1 WRSDGAN
8 QQMGSCCAA
17 TVSRRPR
24 GVLDCRRDRSQGH
37 PGADRTHRH
46 LDSRRMAG
54 TVGDRVGRAVRGSHP
69 QRIRLRGRRGDHAWR
84 DTRRAAADRSDLSS
98 DLIGRG
104 MSQYLK
110 DKVIIVT
117 GAASG
122 FGKLISEE
130 CAAGGA
136 KGVGVDVSVEGLNEV
151 FGGIQAAGFE
161 GTAHV
166 ADVTDMAQ
174 VQAASQHAVDTYGR
188 IDVIVNNAGVMPL
201 AFFADHER
209 AWEKWHKAIDIN
221 IKGVVNG
228 VSAVYDTMI
237 KQGRGQVVNISSIYG
252 NAGTEGSGVYS
263 ATKAA
268 VDVLSDS
275 LRVEAQGRIKV
286 TTVKPTGVLG
296 TNL

>member
-1 WRSDGAN
+1 
-8 QQMGSCCAA
+8 
-17 TVSRRPR
+17 
-24 GVLDCRRDRSQGH
+24 
-37 PGADRTHRH
+37 
-46 LDSRRMAG
+46 
-54 TVGDRVGRAVRGSHP
+54 
-69 QRIRLRGRRGDHAWR
+69 
-84 DTRRAAADRSDLSS
+84 
-98 DLIGRG
+98 
-104 MSQYLK
+104 MSKYLT

-122 FGKLISEE
+122 FGRLISEK

-136 KGVGVDVSVEGLNEV
+136 KVVGVDVNAESLTEV
-151 FGGIQAAGFE
+151 FDGIRAAGFE
-161 GTAHV
+161 GSVYV
-166 ADVTDMAQ
+166 ADVTDMGQ
-174 VQAASQHAVDTYGR
+174 VKAAAQHAVDTYGG

-228 VSAVYDTMI
+228 IAAVYDTMI
-237 KQGRGQVVNISSIYG
+237 QQGRGHVVNISSIYG

-268 VDVLSDS
+268 VDALSES
-275 LRVEAQGRIKV
+275 LRVEAQGKIKV

-296 TNL
+296 TNLASWVVNEAAVVGIVGHKAAQFLENVGDLTNGSLRPEQTDVDSMHYWLITPDDLANAVVHVIDQPWGINLSDVTVRASGENYVY

>member
-1 WRSDGAN
+1 
-8 QQMGSCCAA
+8 
-17 TVSRRPR
+17 
-24 GVLDCRRDRSQGH
+24 
-37 PGADRTHRH
+37 
-46 LDSRRMAG
+46 
-54 TVGDRVGRAVRGSHP
+54 
-69 QRIRLRGRRGDHAWR
+69 
-84 DTRRAAADRSDLSS
+84 
-98 DLIGRG
+98 

-122 FGKLISEE
+122 FGKLISEK

-136 KGVGVDVSVEGLNEV
+136 KVVGVDVSADALNEV
-151 FGGIQAAGFE
+151 FEGIRAAGFD

-174 VQAASQHAVDTYGR
+174 VQAAGQHAVDAYGR
-188 IDVIVNNAGVMPL
+188 TDVIVNNAGVMPL

-228 VSAVYDTMI
+228 ISAVYDTMI

-275 LRVEAQGRIKV
+275 LRVETQGKIKV

-296 TNL
+296 TNLAGGVVNEAAVIGIVGQKGAQFLENAGNLQTGALRPEQMDVDSVEYWLITPDDLANAVVNVIDQPWGINISDVTVRASGENYVC

>member
-1 WRSDGAN
+1 
-8 QQMGSCCAA
+8 
-17 TVSRRPR
+17 
-24 GVLDCRRDRSQGH
+24 
-37 PGADRTHRH
+37 
-46 LDSRRMAG
+46 MAE
-54 TVGDRVGRAVRGSHP
+54 
-69 QRIRLRGRRGDHAWR
+69 
-84 DTRRAAADRSDLSS
+84 
-98 DLIGRG
+98 
-104 MSQYLK
+104 YLK
-110 DKVIIVT
+110 YVKEKVIIVT

-122 FGKLISEE
+122 FGKLISEK

-136 KGVGVDVSVEGLNEV
+136 KVVGVDVSVEGLNEV
-151 FGGIQAAGFE
+151 FEGLRAAGFE

-166 ADVTDMAQ
+166 AGVTDMAQ
-174 VQAASQHAVDTYGR
+174 VQAAGQHAVDTYGR

-228 VSAVYDTMI
+228 ISAVYDTMI

-296 TNL
+296 TNLAGGVVNEAAVIGLVGQKGAQFLENAGNLQTGALRPEQTDVDSVEYWLITPDDLANAVVHVIDQPWGINISDVTIRASGENYVY

>member
-1 WRSDGAN
+1 
-8 QQMGSCCAA
+8 
-17 TVSRRPR
+17 
-24 GVLDCRRDRSQGH
+24 
-37 PGADRTHRH
+37 
-46 LDSRRMAG
+46 
-54 TVGDRVGRAVRGSHP
+54 
-69 QRIRLRGRRGDHAWR
+69 
-84 DTRRAAADRSDLSS
+84 
-98 DLIGRG
+98 

-122 FGKLISEE
+122 FGKLISEK

-136 KGVGVDVSVEGLNEV
+136 KVVGVDVSVEALNEV
-151 FGGIQAAGFE
+151 FEGIRAAGHD
-161 GTAHV
+161 GSAHV
-166 ADVTDMAQ
+166 ADVTDMTQ
-174 VQAASQHAVDTYGR
+174 MQAAGRHAVETYGR
-188 IDVIVNNAGVMPL
+188 VDVIVNNAGVMPL

-209 AWEKWHKAIDIN
+209 AVDKWHKAIDIN

-228 VSAVYDTMI
+228 ISAVYDAMI
-237 KQGRGQVVNISSIYG
+237 EQGRGQVVNISSIYG

-296 TNL
+296 TNLAAGVVNEAAAIGIVGQKGAQFAENAGNLQTGALRPEQMDVDSIEYWLITPDDLANAVVYVIDQPWGINISDVTVRASGENYIC

>member
-1 WRSDGAN
+1 
-8 QQMGSCCAA
+8 
-17 TVSRRPR
+17 
-24 GVLDCRRDRSQGH
+24 
-37 PGADRTHRH
+37 
-46 LDSRRMAG
+46 MAE
-54 TVGDRVGRAVRGSHP
+54 
-69 QRIRLRGRRGDHAWR
+69 
-84 DTRRAAADRSDLSS
+84 
-98 DLIGRG
+98 
-104 MSQYLK
+104 YLK
-110 DKVIIVT
+110 YVKEKVIIVT

-122 FGKLISEE
+122 FGKLISEK

-136 KGVGVDVSVEGLNEV
+136 KVVGVDVSVEGLTEV
-151 FGGIQAAGFE
+151 FEGIRAAGFE

-174 VQAASQHAVDTYGR
+174 VQAAGQHAVDTYGR

-228 VSAVYDTMI
+228 ISAVYDTMI

-268 VDVLSDS
+268 VDVISDS
-275 LRVEAQGRIKV
+275 LRVETQGRIKV

-296 TNL
+296 TNLAGGVVNEAAVIGLVGQKGAQFLENAGNLQTGALRPEQTDVDSVEYWLITPDDLANAVVHVIDQPWGINISDVTIRASGENYVY

>member
-1 WRSDGAN
+1 
-8 QQMGSCCAA
+8 
-17 TVSRRPR
+17 
-24 GVLDCRRDRSQGH
+24 
-37 PGADRTHRH
+37 
-46 LDSRRMAG
+46 
-54 TVGDRVGRAVRGSHP
+54 
-69 QRIRLRGRRGDHAWR
+69 
-84 DTRRAAADRSDLSS
+84 
-98 DLIGRG
+98 
-104 MSQYLK
+104 MSKYVKYLNN
-110 DKVIIVT
+110 KVIIVT

-122 FGKLISEE
+122 FGKLISEK
-130 CAAGGA
+130 CATGGA
-136 KGVGVDVSVEGLNEV
+136 KVVGVDVNTEGLNEV
-151 FGGIQAAGFE
+151 FDGIRASGFE
-161 GTAHV
+161 GTIHI

-174 VQAASQHAVDTYGR
+174 VQAAAQHAVDTYGR

-228 VSAVYDTMI
+228 ISAVYDTMI
-237 KQGRGQVVNISSIYG
+237 EQGRGHVVNISSIYG

-275 LRVEAQGRIKV
+275 LRIETQGKIKV

-296 TNL
+296 TNLASGVVSEAAAIGITGHKAAQFFENAGNLLNGALRPEQTDVDSVQYWLITPDDLANAVVHVIDQPWGITISDVTVRASGENYIC

>member
-1 WRSDGAN
+1 
-8 QQMGSCCAA
+8 
-17 TVSRRPR
+17 
-24 GVLDCRRDRSQGH
+24 
-37 PGADRTHRH
+37 
-46 LDSRRMAG
+46 
-54 TVGDRVGRAVRGSHP
+54 
-69 QRIRLRGRRGDHAWR
+69 
-84 DTRRAAADRSDLSS
+84 
-98 DLIGRG
+98 

-122 FGKLISEE
+122 FGKLISEK

-136 KGVGVDVSVEGLNEV
+136 KVLGVDVSVEGLNEV
-151 FGGIQAAGFE
+151 FEGIRAAGFE

-174 VQAASQHAVDTYGR
+174 VQAAGQHAVDTYGR
-188 IDVIVNNAGVMPL
+188 IDVIVNNAGIMPL

-228 VSAVYDTMI
+228 ISAVYDTMI

-268 VDVLSDS
+268 VDVISDS
-275 LRVEAQGRIKV
+275 LRVETQGRIKV

-296 TNL
+296 TNLAGGVVNEAAAIGIVGQKGAQFLENTGNLQTGALRPEQTDVDSVEYWLITPDDLANAVVHVIDQPWGINISDVTIRASGENYVC